1 MESAAHHSGDEQ
13 LEEGGEPQRPAL
25 PVRAEQQPPRQDL
38 GEDQRVQ
45 HAVHRRDAHASV
57 NSGPKRES
65 FLPSRRR
72 LFGNAPPSKVSN
84 LAISAFPI
92 GSFLTHRKRMMDSDF
107 GNDEF
112 FDGMDKQ
119 TARESGLSAGDEST
133 DYFLAMMKRAE
144 IEKQLKAQVKKHG
157 MDYGLDPVGT
167 KDQDT
172 ARDLTENHYSRAQIL
187 VPKGAKVHKPPEK
200 NPAERLL
207 KAVFGNKKSSGK

>member
-1 MESAAHHSGDEQ
+1 
-13 LEEGGEPQRPAL
+13 LLFRFR
-25 PVRAEQQPPRQDL
+25 VPPL
-38 GEDQRVQ
+38 
-45 HAVHRRDAHASV
+45 
-57 NSGPKRES
+57 
-65 FLPSRRR
+65 
-72 LFGNAPPSKVSN
+72 SKVSN

-92 GSFLTHRKRMMDSDF
+92 GVFLSHRKRMMDSDF

-112 FDGMDKQ
+112 FVFDGMDKQ
-119 TARESGLSAGDEST
+119 TARELGLSAGDEST

-157 MDYGLDPVGT
+157 MDYGLDPIGT

-187 VPKGAKVHKPPEK
+187 GPKGAKVHKAPEK

>member
-1 MESAAHHSGDEQ
+1 
-13 LEEGGEPQRPAL
+13 
-25 PVRAEQQPPRQDL
+25 
-38 GEDQRVQ
+38 
-45 HAVHRRDAHASV
+45 
-57 NSGPKRES
+57 
-65 FLPSRRR
+65 
-72 LFGNAPPSKVSN
+72 
-84 LAISAFPI
+84 
-92 GSFLTHRKRMMDSDF
+92 MMDSDF

-119 TARESGLSAGDEST
+119 TARELGLSAGDEST

-167 KDQDT
+167 KDEDT

-187 VPKGAKVHKPPEK
+187 VPKNAKVHKPPEK

-207 KAVFGNKKSSGK
+207 KAVFGNKKSSAK

>member
-1 MESAAHHSGDEQ
+1 
-13 LEEGGEPQRPAL
+13 
-25 PVRAEQQPPRQDL
+25 
-38 GEDQRVQ
+38 
-45 HAVHRRDAHASV
+45 
-57 NSGPKRES
+57 
-65 FLPSRRR
+65 
-72 LFGNAPPSKVSN
+72 
-84 LAISAFPI
+84 
-92 GSFLTHRKRMMDSDF
+92 MDSDF

-119 TARESGLSAGDEST
+119 TARELGLSAGDEST

-187 VPKGAKVHKPPEK
+187 VASRRDKQKIITCKQKIKAFFLVVQTPHPMGCRSEHHTPHTTLLETTPQGAPLCDTTP
-200 NPAERLL
+200 
-207 KAVFGNKKSSGK
+207 